1 MKLRRFCFPRS
12 CLSPTAVIALL
23 AALLLAGCA
32 SSGSSVPVEHRQAE
46 GSAAATASSKDVYVV
61 KKGDTLYAIAL
72 DHGVDYKDLVA
83 WNGIDNPN
91 RILVGQQLKLNGRG
105 KAAAVTESNGVVVQ
119 PIGGGA
125 VERRS
130 LEGTPAP
137 ASVTSSSPAV
147 AAPVASNAGG
157 YKREPKAGKE
167 PYSDAALARLSS
179 STAAAPAAPV
189 STPAAV
195 VASAAKPEGK
205 SETKPETKDT
215 KPEAKAESTEPKTAA
230 TDDINWAWPANGKVL
245 AGFGGSNKGIDFA
258 GKQGDPVLAAA
269 DGKVAYIGTGIAALG
284 KLVILRH
291 NTNYLSAYAHNSS
304 ILVKEGQSVSRGQKI
319 AEFGSSGTDSVKL
332 HFEIR
337 RQGTPVDP
345 SQYLPK
351 R

>member
-1 MKLRRFCFPRS
+1 MKSPRFTFPCAPLA
-12 CLSPTAVIALL
+12 CLSVLV
-23 AALLLAGCA
+23 LLLAGCS
-32 SSGSSVPVEHRQAE
+32 SSGTSVPVERRSADSRGGTGAQA
-46 GSAAATASSKDVYVV
+46 GVSSDVYVV

-83 WNGIDNPN
+83 WNNIENPN
-91 RILVGQQLKLNGRG
+91 RILVGQQLKLNANAKTG
-105 KAAAVTESNGVVVQ
+105 AVPESNGVVVQ
-119 PIGGGA
+119 AIGGGA

-130 LEGTPAP
+130 LEGSPAP
-137 ASVTSSSPAV
+137 AATTSSTT
-147 AAPVASNAGG
+147 APVPASTANVGG

-167 PYSDAALARLSS
+167 PYSDAALARLS
-179 STAAAPAAPV
+179 APAAPSPTSAV
-189 STPAAV
+189 AAV
-195 VASAAKPEGK
+195 PSAP
-205 SETKPETKDT
+205 
-215 KPEAKAESTEPKTAA
+215 KPEAKPAEAKPEAPEAKVAS
-230 TDDINWAWPANGKVL
+230 TDDINWAWPTGAKVQ
-245 AGFGGSNKGIDFA
+245 AGFSGANKGLDFA

-291 NTNYLSAYAHNSS
+291 NGNYLSAYAHNNN

>member
-1 MKLRRFCFPRS
+1 MKLRRFGFPRS

-130 LEGTPAP
+130 LEGTPVP
-137 ASVTSSSPAV
+137 ASATSSSPAA

-179 STAAAPAAPV
+179 STTVAPSSPA
-189 STPAAV
+189 STPVGV
-195 VASAAKPEGK
+195 VASAAKPETK
-205 SETKPETKDT
+205 DSKPES
-215 KPEAKAESTEPKTAA
+215 KPEAKAESTEPKVAA
-230 TDDINWAWPANGKVL
+230 ADDINWAWPANGKVL